1 MGDTPKGVDI
11 LMGLDIQD
19 VLGTVIDRP
28 ASTIMFD
35 LHKVN
40 VKTDR
45 ADTASARMRVECERH
60 PSQWLQPMLDAIS
73 PMPQYVTLGSK

>member
-1 MGDTPKGVDI
+1 MSGIGGKELATKAVKMPIRLQWGQPTFGSTLYVGDTPKGVDI

-28 ASTIMFD
+28 ASTIMFN
-35 LHKVN
+35 LHKIT

-45 ADTASARMRVECERH
+45 ADT
-60 PSQWLQPMLDAIS
+60 
-73 PMPQYVTLGSK
+73 VTA

>member
-45 ADTASARMRVECERH
+45 ADTVTARMRAPPITVVAI
-60 PSQWLQPMLDAIS
+60 PMQDAIS
-73 PMPQYVTLGSK
+73 PMPQYVTLSSM